1 MSTGISRLFVALVL
15 FLVMPA
21 WAVAED
27 ADQPKADPK
36 YVKLSPAFI
45 VNLKRGTG
53 ARFLQVK
60 AEVLVNS
67 EEDATEVALHR
78 PAMRHAI
85 IMLLSNQDGRKIRS
99 IETRENLRVEAE
111 KAIKVQL
118 EELAGRPII
127 EGLFFTNF
135 VVQ

>member
-1 MSTGISRLFVALVL
+1 MSTGITRLFVILVL
-15 FLVMPA
+15 FLVVPA
-21 WAVAED
+21 WAAAED
-27 ADQPKADPK
+27 ADQPAADPK

-67 EEDATEVALHR
+67 EEDAKEVALHR

-111 KAIKVQL
+111 QAIKVQL

>member
-1 MSTGISRLFVALVL
+1 MSTGITRLFVVLVL
-15 FLVMPA
+15 FLATPA
-21 WAVAED
+21 WAADED
-27 ADQPKADPK
+27 GDQPKADPK
-36 YVKLSPAFI
+36 YVKLSPAFV

-67 EEDATEVALHR
+67 EDDAKEVALHR

-99 IETRENLRVEAE
+99 IETRESLRVEAE
-111 KAIKVQL
+111 EAIRVQL

>member
-1 MSTGISRLFVALVL
+1 MLVL
-15 FLVMPA
+15 LLAMPA
-21 WAVAED
+21 WVAAED
-27 ADQPKADPK
+27 TDQPKADPK

-45 VNLKRGTG
+45 VNLKLGTG

-67 EEDATEVALHR
+67 EEDAKEVALHR

-99 IETRENLRVEAE
+99 IETRESLRGEAE
-111 KAIKVQL
+111 EAIKVQL